1 MVDEQGVTHFLGGLQ
16 PIHLVIFFGREIA
29 RTPMRTSSMGL
40 QPCAGESLAGADY
53 DFYLVGGAPL
63 LCLRPVVAL
72 RLARP
77 CSAGCAVELD
87 DSCIVAITNSSIQR
101 F

>member
-1 MVDEQGVTHFLGGLQ
+1 MSSQ
-16 PIHLVIFFGREIA
+16 RELA
-29 RTPMRTSSMGL
+29 KTPMRTSSMGL
-40 QPCAGESLAGADY
+40 QPCAGESLAAADS

-63 LCLRPVVAL
+63 LRLRPVVAL